1 MIEFN
6 YNKAID
12 QAKELRDIAD
22 ELRLISQKLANRQ
35 QELAGAWHSDG
46 ANLFLKKAEDLCG
59 DITATAKTAERI
71 GSAVNS
77 AAGTIKAA
85 EDAAKEII
93 KAVTV

>member
-12 QAKELRDIAD
+12 QAKKLQDIAG
-22 ELRLISQKLANRQ
+22 ELRLISQKLASQ
-35 QELAGAWHSDG
+35 QLELAGAWHGDG

-59 DITATAKTAERI
+59 DITATAKIAEGI
-71 GSAVNS
+71 GIAVNS
-77 AAGTIKAA
+77 AAGAIKAA